1 MIWDWGTVS
10 VFSMHAVQWTDLLT
24 YVIRI
29 FVISSDDSQHILC
42 RVCLVISVLLAAFSI
57 LCWFLY
63 MFSIC
68 QDDSLHIFCRVCLV
82 ISVLLAAFSI
92 LCCFITCF
100 VYLRMTVSIYY
111 AVFVWLYQ
119 YYSLHLVY
127 CVDFCTCL
135 VYVRMTLSICYAVFV
150 WLFQYYSLHL
160 VYWVAS
166 LHVSY
171 ISGWL
176 SAYIMMGL
184 LNTRLITILV
194 IFCQYKSCSANISHI
209 MPIEV
214 IFC

>member
-29 FVISSDDSQHILC
+29 FVISSDDSQHIL
-42 RVCLVISVLLAAFSI
+42 
-57 LCWFLY
+57 
-63 MFSIC
+63 
-68 QDDSLHIFCRVCLV
+68 CRVCLV

-135 VYVRMTLSICYAVFV
+135 VYVRMTLSICYAVVV

-160 VYWVAS
+160 VYCVAS

-176 SAYIMMGL
+176 SAYIMMCL

-209 MPIEV
+209 LTIEV
-214 IFC
+214 IFCQYKSCSANISRILPHTHTHTPV